1 MKKSFLLFGLRRE
14 QLRINFDYQY
24 RDWRIV
30 GAVVVIAFD
39 YQVLM
44 GIKIFQPVKD
54 LIPLFKSGIA
64 TTVDT
69 KRNHPPFFRRV
80 KA

>member
-44 GIKIFQPVKD
+44 GIKIFSQSR
-54 LIPLFKSGIA
+54 I
-64 TTVDT
+64 
-69 KRNHPPFFRRV
+69 
-80 KA
+80 